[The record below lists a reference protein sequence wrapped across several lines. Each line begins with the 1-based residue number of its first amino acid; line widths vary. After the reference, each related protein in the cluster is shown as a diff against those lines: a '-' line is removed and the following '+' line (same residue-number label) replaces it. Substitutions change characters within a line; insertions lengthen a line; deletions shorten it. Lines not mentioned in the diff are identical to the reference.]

1 MKLLYI
7 AEVDINSGVHLGI
20 INKIVG
26 QLKAFKKYNIEANL
40 YCYKNGEPYLV
51 KDLEELLAISPLQN
65 SRFINRFKFRKSVSW
80 IADNYHVVYVRLSV
94 PDFLMIH
101 SLSKISTL
109 KILEIPTPLKNF
121 KEEFKKDAKYI
132 KFVKDVLYRLFIGK
146 YLKTFDLIVEI
157 ENTKTTNSLDNSVFI
172 SNGIDMELFP
182 LKKNQHNEKDLHLI
196 GVANVHYWHGYDRVI
211 KGMYNYYKLARNRR
225 IFFHIVGDGA
235 EIPKLKTMV
244 NDYNL
249 DNYVIFHGPKLG
261 KELDVIFDKCHLAVG
276 SLGMHRNGLRYGAT
290 LKVREYCARGIP
302 FIIAYDDCDF
312 PESFEFLK
320 KFPADESIIS
330 IEEIINFYDSII
342 KKHQNYSNEMR
353 KFAEKNLSWEAKMK
367 PVIEKIH
374 ELLEVRKNN

>member
-20 INKIVG
+20 IKKIVG
-26 QLKAFKKYNIEANL
+26 QLKAFKKNNIEANL

-51 KDLEELLAISPLQN
+51 KDLEELLVISPLQN

-80 IADNYHVVYVRLSV
+80 IANNYHVVYVRLSV
-94 PDFLMIH
+94 PDFLMIY

-211 KGMYNYYKLARNRR
+211 RGMYDYYQLPRDRKV
-225 IFFHIVGDGA
+225 FFHIVGEGA
-235 EIPKLKTMV
+235 EIPRLKAMV
-244 NDYNL
+244 TSYNL
-249 DNYVIFHGPKLG
+249 NDYVIFHGSKVG

-276 SLGMHRNGLRYGAT
+276 SLGMHRNGLKYGST

-312 PESFEFLK
+312 TEDFEFLK
-320 KFPADESIIS
+320 KFPADESFVN
-330 IEEIINFYDSII
+330 IEEIISFYESII
-342 KKHQNYSNEMR
+342 RKHPNYPEKMR
-353 KFAEKNLSWEAKMK
+353 EFAEKNLSWEAKMK
-367 PVIEKIH
+367 PVIKKIQ
-374 ELLEVRKNN
+374 ELLEGRKK